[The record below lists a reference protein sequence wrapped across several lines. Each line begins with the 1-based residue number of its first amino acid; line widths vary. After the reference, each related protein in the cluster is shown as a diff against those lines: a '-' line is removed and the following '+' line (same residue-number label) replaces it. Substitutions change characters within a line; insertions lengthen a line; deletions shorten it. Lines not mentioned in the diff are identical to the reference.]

1 MALAT
6 LDLFQENL
14 DFLGAGALFLC
25 TLGFLAKV
33 PEKGRKKYL
42 PATRNKGDPCRREG
56 CLKAQWGVG
65 AKVKRKH
72 P

>member
-25 TLGFLAKV
+25 ILGFLAKITEKRRKEV
-33 PEKGRKKYL
+33 P
-42 PATRNKGDPCRREG
+42 ASN
-56 CLKAQWGVG
+56 
-65 AKVKRKH
+65 
-72 P
+72 